1 MNLIRLALVVNGQH
15 LEVEVSPDRT
25 LLSFLREEMGLFGA
39 KNGCN
44 KGHCGTCTVIV
55 DGEAR
60 RSCIVKMGAVAGKTV
75 ETIENLNREGR
86 LHPLQEA
93 FVREGAVQC
102 GFCTPGIIL
111 ASKALLDKNP
121 NPTEEEIKHALRNN
135 LCRCTG
141 YKKIIAAVRKAAAVL
156 RGEASFAGNG
166 YPVPAI
172 SATRDEGCGNGASG
186 VAESANVFGQPVIRI
201 DGWSKVKGEPIY
213 TDDLRLPDMLH
224 GKLILSEH
232 PHAEIVSIDKTPAL
246 AHPGVVA
253 VYSAED
259 IPGRKTFGLVIPHQ
273 PVLAE
278 DRVRYVGDPVAMILA
293 ETPEAAAQ
301 AARLV
306 SVEYRP
312 LPGVFS
318 PEDAL
323 APGAPELHSGG
334 NVLKHV
340 HFEKGDVAAGFA
352 QADVVVE
359 GTYFVPFIEH
369 AYLEPEAGL
378 ARLEDDGSIT
388 VWTANQGS
396 FPYQRMIAA
405 SLDIPVEKVRVIYML
420 AGGAFGG
427 REEPTVQIHCA
438 LGALKTGRPV
448 KMVLTREESIRMSTK
463 RHAEYLHYRTG
474 ATRNGKVVATE
485 IKIYTDTGAYA
496 SLGISVAIRSG
507 TFAAGPYEIPNA
519 KVDVYAV
526 YTNQPPGGAMRG
538 FGSPQVAFAG
548 ESQMD
553 RLAREVGI
561 DPLEI
566 RQVNALEPG
575 KVTITG
581 HRLGQGVGLKEC
593 LAAVKRELDSS
604 PLPEPAPGKKVGVG
618 VACAYKNVGLG
629 GGYDERVAA
638 WMDLQPDGVVLL
650 RVGCTDNG
658 QGSDSAMAQ
667 IAAQASGVSYDLIR
681 VQASDTAET
690 PDAGVTTG
698 SRMIFLSG
706 NACLGAGRAFAAEVR
721 KVAAVEMGVA
731 PEAISIVGD
740 RVMTLSPGMEH
751 DATRSLSLMDLASR
765 LAARGQ
771 TVQAKYTYEPPK
783 THPVPDRVPTD
794 PTDPSEN
801 RLHFSYCFGAQAA
814 VVEVDE
820 KDGSVKVLKLIAAH
834 DLGRI
839 VNPIGAEG
847 QVEGGAMMGLGYA
860 LSEEFRCRE
869 GKIETDNLARLR
881 LPKITDLPELTTI
894 LVEDI
899 DPNGPYGAKGMSELP
914 VSPTAPAVCNAIFDA
929 VGVRVTALPAMKEKV
944 RELLDRRT
952 K

>member
-1 MNLIRLALVVNGQH
+1 MNSIRLALVVNGQP

-44 KGHCGTCTVIV
+44 KGHCGTCTVII

-60 RSCIVKMGAVAGKTV
+60 RSCIVKMGTLAGKTV

-102 GFCTPGIIL
+102 GFCTPGMIL

-141 YKKIIAAVRKAAAVL
+141 YKKIIAAVKKAAAVL
-156 RGEASFAGNG
+156 RGEDFFK
-166 YPVPAI
+166 PARI
-172 SATRDEGCGNGASG
+172 ANSG
-186 VAESANVFGQPVIRI
+186 TGGKENVFGQSVVRR
-201 DGWSKVKGEPIY
+201 DAWSKVKGEPIY

-224 GKLILSEH
+224 GKLVLSEH
-232 PHAEIVSIDKTPAL
+232 PHAEIVSIDKSRAL

-253 VYSAED
+253 VYTAAD

-278 DRVRYVGDPVAMILA
+278 DRVRYVGDPVAMVLA
-293 ETPEAAAQ
+293 ETPEAAAE

-318 PEDAL
+318 PEEAL
-323 APGAPELHSGG
+323 AQGAPELHSGG
-334 NVLKHV
+334 NILKHV
-340 HFEKGDVAAGFA
+340 HFEKGDAAAGFA
-352 QADVVVE
+352 KADVIVE

-378 ARLEDDGSIT
+378 ARLEEDGSIT

-405 SLDIPVEKVRVIYML
+405 SLDIPVEKVRVIYMM

-448 KMVLTREESIRMSTK
+448 KIVLSREESIRMSTK

-474 ATRNGKVVATE
+474 ATRDGKVVATE
-485 IKIYTDTGAYA
+485 IRIYTDTGAYA
-496 SLGISVAIRSG
+496 SLGTSVATRSA

-553 RLAREVGI
+553 RLARELGM
-561 DPLEI
+561 DPIRIREI
-566 RQVNALEPG
+566 NALEPG

-581 HRLGQGVGLKEC
+581 HRLGGGVGLKEC
-593 LAAVKRELDSS
+593 LAAVKRELNRS
-604 PLPEPAPGKKVGVG
+604 PLPQAAPGKRIGVG

-638 WMDLQPDGVVLL
+638 WMDLRPDGTVLL
-650 RVGCTDNG
+650 RVGCVDNG

-681 VQASDTAET
+681 VLASDTAET

-698 SRMIFLSG
+698 SRMVFLSG
-706 NACLGAGRAFAAEVR
+706 NACLGAGLAFAEAIR
-721 KVAAVEMGVA
+721 KVAAEELGVE
-731 PEAISIVGD
+731 PEAISIEGD
-740 RVMTLSPGMEH
+740 RVRGIGAADEPGQ
-751 DATRSLSLMDLASR
+751 ARSLRLADLASR

-771 TVQAKYTYEPPK
+771 KVQARYTYEPPK
-783 THPVPDRVPTD
+783 TNPVPERVPTD
-794 PTDPSEN
+794 PADLSAN

-820 KDGSVKVLKLIAAH
+820 KDGSVRVLKLIAAH

-847 QVEGGAMMGLGYA
+847 QVEGGAVMGLGYA

-894 LVEDI
+894 LVEDV

-914 VSPTAPAVCNAIFDA
+914 VSPTAPAVCNAIYDA
-929 VGVRVTALPAMKEKV
+929 VGVRVTALPATKEKV
-944 RELLDRRT
+944 KALLD
-952 K
+952 KKGLQEP